1 MSIVSKRSELLTIG
15 EVLNQVRSE
24 FDDISIS
31 KIRFLEAEGL
41 IVPSRTKSGYRKF
54 SSSDVDKLRYILRMQ
69 RDHYLPLKVIKEHI
83 EAIDRGL
90 KPEIEQIDKP
100 KVPSALV
107 DLNQLGVKKSHLRVT
122 REELIT
128 NTSISEQDLKE
139 SEDYGLIKVLAD
151 KRHYDD
157 IAVKTARV
165 IAALSGFG
173 LEPRH
178 LKFLK
183 SGSDRESSLIK
194 QVASPMSR
202 SKRPDAG
209 EQALEMMR
217 EISNLTNQLH
227 FILVSSSLDEE
238 IL

>member
-1 MSIVSKRSELLTIG
+1 MAIVSKRSDLLTIG

-54 SSSDVDKLRYILRMQ
+54 SISDVDKLRYILRMQ

-90 KPEIEQIDKP
+90 KPEIDEIEKP

-107 DLNQLGVKKSHLRVT
+107 DLNQLGIKKSNIRVT
-122 REELIT
+122 REELIA
-128 NTSISEQDLKE
+128 NTSITDQDLKE

-173 LEPRH
+173 LDPRH

-227 FILVSSSLDEE
+227 FILVSSTLDEE

>member
-1 MSIVSKRSELLTIG
+1 MSIVSKRSNLLTIG

-90 KPEIEQIDKP
+90 KPEIEEIDKP

-107 DLNQLGVKKSHLRVT
+107 DLNQLGIKKSNLRVT

-128 NTSISEQDLKE
+128 NTSISEHDLKE

-165 IAALSGFG
+165 IAALSAFG

-227 FILVSSSLDEE
+227 FILVSSTLDEE

>member
-1 MSIVSKRSELLTIG
+1 MSIVSKRSDLLTIG

-90 KPEIEQIDKP
+90 KPELDQIDKP
-100 KVPSALV
+100 KVPSSLV
-107 DLNQLGVKKSHLRVT
+107 DLNHVGIKKYNIRVT
-122 REELIT
+122 REELIA
-128 NTSISEQDLKE
+128 NTSISDQDLKE

-157 IAVKTARV
+157 NAVRTARV

-194 QVASPMSR
+194 QIASPMSR

-227 FILVSSSLDEE
+227 FILVSSTLDEE

>member
-1 MSIVSKRSELLTIG
+1 MAIVSKRSDLLTIG

-54 SSSDVDKLRYILRMQ
+54 SNADVDKLRYILRMQ

-90 KPEIEQIDKP
+90 KPEIDEIEKP

-107 DLNQLGVKKSHLRVT
+107 DLNQLGIKKSNIRVT
-122 REELIT
+122 REELIA
-128 NTSISEQDLKE
+128 NTSITDQDLKE

-227 FILVSSSLDEE
+227 FILVSSTLDEE

>member
-1 MSIVSKRSELLTIG
+1 MSIVSKRSDLLTIG

-128 NTSISEQDLKE
+128 NTSISEKDLKE

-227 FILVSSSLDEE
+227 FILVTSSLDEE

>member
-1 MSIVSKRSELLTIG
+1 MAIVSKRSDLLTIG

-54 SSSDVDKLRYILRMQ
+54 SGADVDKLRYILRMQ

-90 KPEIEQIDKP
+90 KPEIDEIEKP

-107 DLNQLGVKKSHLRVT
+107 DLNQLGIKKSNIRVT
-122 REELIT
+122 REELIA
-128 NTSISEQDLKE
+128 NTSITDQDLKE

-227 FILVSSSLDEE
+227 FILVSSTLDEE

>member
-1 MSIVSKRSELLTIG
+1 MAIVSKRSDLLTIG

-90 KPEIEQIDKP
+90 KPEIDQIDKP

-107 DLNQLGVKKSHLRVT
+107 DLNQVGIKKSNIRVT
-122 REELIT
+122 REELIL
-128 NTSISEQDLKE
+128 NTSISDQDLKE

-157 IAVKTARV
+157 NAVRTARV

-227 FILVSSSLDEE
+227 FILVSSTLDEE

>member
-1 MSIVSKRSELLTIG
+1 MAIVSKRSDLLTIG

-54 SSSDVDKLRYILRMQ
+54 SNADVDKLRYILRMQ

-90 KPEIEQIDKP
+90 KPEIDQIDKP

-107 DLNQLGVKKSHLRVT
+107 DLNQVGVKKSNIRVT
-122 REELIT
+122 REELIV
-128 NTSISEQDLKE
+128 NTSITDQDLKE

-157 IAVKTARV
+157 NAVRTARV

-227 FILVSSSLDEE
+227 FILVSSTLDEE

>member
-1 MSIVSKRSELLTIG
+1 MAIVSKRSDLLTIG

-54 SSSDVDKLRYILRMQ
+54 SSADVDKLRYILRMQ

-90 KPEIEQIDKP
+90 KPEIGEIDKP

-107 DLNQLGVKKSHLRVT
+107 DLNQLGIKKSNIRVT
-122 REELIT
+122 REELIA
-128 NTSISEQDLKE
+128 NTSITDQDLKE

-227 FILVSSSLDEE
+227 FILVSSTLDEE

>member
-1 MSIVSKRSELLTIG
+1 MAIVSKRSDLLTIG

-54 SSSDVDKLRYILRMQ
+54 SSSDVEKLRYILRMQ

-90 KPEIEQIDKP
+90 KPEIDEIEKP
-100 KVPSALV
+100 KIPSALV
-107 DLNQLGVKKSHLRVT
+107 DLNQLGIKKSNIRVT
-122 REELIT
+122 REELIS
-128 NTSISEQDLKE
+128 NTSITDQDLKE

-227 FILVSSSLDEE
+227 FILVSSTLDEE

>member
-1 MSIVSKRSELLTIG
+1 MAIVSKRSDLLTIG

-54 SSSDVDKLRYILRMQ
+54 SSSDVEKLRYILRMQ

-90 KPEIEQIDKP
+90 KPEIDEIEKP

-107 DLNQLGVKKSHLRVT
+107 DLNQLSIKKSNIRVT
-122 REELIT
+122 REELIA
-128 NTSISEQDLKE
+128 NTSITDQDLKE

-227 FILVSSSLDEE
+227 FILVSSTLDEE

>member
-1 MSIVSKRSELLTIG
+1 MAIVSKRSDLLTIG

-90 KPEIEQIDKP
+90 KPEIDEIEKP

-107 DLNQLGVKKSHLRVT
+107 DLNQLGIKKSNIRVT
-122 REELIT
+122 REELIA
-128 NTSISEQDLKE
+128 NTSITDHDLKE

-202 SKRPDAG
+202 SRRPDAG

-227 FILVSSSLDEE
+227 FILVSSTLDEE

>member
-1 MSIVSKRSELLTIG
+1 MAIVSKRSDLLTIG
-15 EVLNQVRSE
+15 EVLNQVVSE

-54 SSSDVDKLRYILRMQ
+54 SSSDVEKLRYILRMQ

-90 KPEIEQIDKP
+90 KPEIDEIEKP

-107 DLNQLGVKKSHLRVT
+107 DLNQLGIKKSNIRVT
-122 REELIT
+122 REELIA
-128 NTSISEQDLKE
+128 NTSITDQDLKE

-227 FILVSSSLDEE
+227 FILVSSTLDEE

>member
-1 MSIVSKRSELLTIG
+1 MAIVSKRSDLLTIG
-15 EVLNQVRSE
+15 EVLNQVVSE

-90 KPEIEQIDKP
+90 KPEIDEIEKP

-107 DLNQLGVKKSHLRVT
+107 DLNQLGIKKSNIRVT
-122 REELIT
+122 REELIA
-128 NTSISEQDLKE
+128 NTSITDQDLKE

-227 FILVSSSLDEE
+227 FILVSSTLDEE

>member
-1 MSIVSKRSELLTIG
+1 MAIVSKRSDLLTIG

-54 SSSDVDKLRYILRMQ
+54 SSADVDKLRYILRMQ

-90 KPEIEQIDKP
+90 KPKIDEIEKP

-107 DLNQLGVKKSHLRVT
+107 DLNQLGIKKSYIRVT
-122 REELIT
+122 REELIA
-128 NTSISEQDLKE
+128 NTSITDQDLKE

-227 FILVSSSLDEE
+227 FILVSSTLDEE

>member
-1 MSIVSKRSELLTIG
+1 MSIVSKRSDLFTIG

-54 SSSDVDKLRYILRMQ
+54 SSADVDKLRYILRMQ

-90 KPEIEQIDKP
+90 KPDVEEIDKP

-107 DLNQLGVKKSHLRVT
+107 DLNQLATKKSNIRVT
-122 REELIT
+122 REELIA
-128 NTSISEQDLKE
+128 NTSISDQDLKE

-227 FILVSSSLDEE
+227 FILVSSTLDEE

>member
-1 MSIVSKRSELLTIG
+1 MAIVSKRSDLLT
-15 EVLNQVRSE
+15 
-24 FDDISIS
+24 
-31 KIRFLEAEGL
+31 FLEAEGL

-54 SSSDVDKLRYILRMQ
+54 SSADVDKLRYILRMQ

-90 KPEIEQIDKP
+90 KPEIDEIEKP

-107 DLNQLGVKKSHLRVT
+107 DLNQLGIKKSNIRVT
-122 REELIT
+122 REELIA
-128 NTSISEQDLKE
+128 NTSITDQDLKE

-227 FILVSSSLDEE
+227 FILVSSTLDEE

>member
-1 MSIVSKRSELLTIG
+1 MAIVSKRSDLLTIG

-54 SSSDVDKLRYILRMQ
+54 SNADVDKLRYILRMQ

-90 KPEIEQIDKP
+90 KPEIDQIDKP

-107 DLNQLGVKKSHLRVT
+107 DLNQVGVKKSNIRVT
-122 REELIT
+122 REELIL
-128 NTSISEQDLKE
+128 NTSITDQDLKE
-139 SEDYGLIKVLAD
+139 SEDYGLVKVLAD

-157 IAVKTARV
+157 NAVRTARI

-227 FILVSSSLDEE
+227 FILVSSTLDEE

>member
-1 MSIVSKRSELLTIG
+1 MAIVSKRSDLLTIG

-54 SSSDVDKLRYILRMQ
+54 SSADVDKLRYILRMQ

-90 KPEIEQIDKP
+90 KPEIDEIEKP

-107 DLNQLGVKKSHLRVT
+107 DLNQLGIKKSNIRVT
-122 REELIT
+122 REELIA
-128 NTSISEQDLKE
+128 NTSITDQDLKE

-157 IAVKTARV
+157 IALKTARV

-227 FILVSSSLDEE
+227 FILVSSTLDEE

>member
-122 REELIT
+122 REELMT
-128 NTSISEQDLKE
+128 NTTISEQDLKE

>member
-1 MSIVSKRSELLTIG
+1 MSIVSKRSDLFTIG

-90 KPEIEQIDKP
+90 KPEIEEIDKP

-107 DLNQLGVKKSHLRVT
+107 DLNQLGIKKSNIRVT

-128 NTSISEQDLKE
+128 NTSISDQDLKE

-227 FILVSSSLDEE
+227 FILVASTLDEE

>member
-1 MSIVSKRSELLTIG
+1 MSIVSKRSDLFTIG

-54 SSSDVDKLRYILRMQ
+54 SSADVDKLRYILRMQ

-90 KPEIEQIDKP
+90 KPDVEEIDKP

-107 DLNQLGVKKSHLRVT
+107 DLNQLETKKSNIRVT
-122 REELIT
+122 REELIA
-128 NTSISEQDLKE
+128 NTSISDQDLTE

-227 FILVSSSLDEE
+227 FILVSSTLDEE

>member
-1 MSIVSKRSELLTIG
+1 MAIVSKRSDLLTIG

-54 SSSDVDKLRYILRMQ
+54 SNADVDKLRYILRMQ

-90 KPEIEQIDKP
+90 KPEIDEIEKP
-100 KVPSALV
+100 KVPSAIV
-107 DLNQLGVKKSHLRVT
+107 DLNQLGIKKSNIRVT
-122 REELIT
+122 REELIG
-128 NTSISEQDLKE
+128 NTSITDQDLKE

-227 FILVSSSLDEE
+227 FILVSSTLDEE

>member
-1 MSIVSKRSELLTIG
+1 MAIVSKRSDLLTIG

-24 FDDISIS
+24 VDDISIS

-90 KPEIEQIDKP
+90 KPEIDEIEKP

-107 DLNQLGVKKSHLRVT
+107 DLNQLGIKKSNIRVT

-128 NTSISEQDLKE
+128 NTSITDQDLKE

-227 FILVSSSLDEE
+227 FILVSSTLDEE

>member
-1 MSIVSKRSELLTIG
+1 MAIVSKRSDLLTIG

-54 SSSDVDKLRYILRMQ
+54 SSSDVEKLRYILRMQ

-90 KPEIEQIDKP
+90 KPEIDEIEKP

-107 DLNQLGVKKSHLRVT
+107 DLNQLGIKKSNIRVT
-122 REELIT
+122 REELIA
-128 NTSISEQDLKE
+128 NTSITDQDLRE

-227 FILVSSSLDEE
+227 FILVSSTLDEE

>member
-1 MSIVSKRSELLTIG
+1 MAIVSKRSDLLTIG

-90 KPEIEQIDKP
+90 KPEIDEIEKP

-107 DLNQLGVKKSHLRVT
+107 DLNQLGIKKSNIRVT
-122 REELIT
+122 REELIS
-128 NTSISEQDLKE
+128 NTSITDQDLKE

-227 FILVSSSLDEE
+227 FILVSSTLDEE

>member
-1 MSIVSKRSELLTIG
+1 MAIVSKRSDLLTIG

-54 SSSDVDKLRYILRMQ
+54 SSADVDKLRYILRMQ

-90 KPEIEQIDKP
+90 KTEIDEIEKP

-107 DLNQLGVKKSHLRVT
+107 DLNQLGIKKSNIRVT
-122 REELIT
+122 REELIA
-128 NTSISEQDLKE
+128 NTSITDQDLKE

-227 FILVSSSLDEE
+227 FILVSSTLDEE

>member
-1 MSIVSKRSELLTIG
+1 MAIVSKRSDLLTIG

-90 KPEIEQIDKP
+90 KPEIDEIEKP

-107 DLNQLGVKKSHLRVT
+107 DLNQLGIKKSNIRVT
-122 REELIT
+122 REELIA
-128 NTSISEQDLKE
+128 NTSITDQDLKE

-227 FILVSSSLDEE
+227 FILVSSTLDEE